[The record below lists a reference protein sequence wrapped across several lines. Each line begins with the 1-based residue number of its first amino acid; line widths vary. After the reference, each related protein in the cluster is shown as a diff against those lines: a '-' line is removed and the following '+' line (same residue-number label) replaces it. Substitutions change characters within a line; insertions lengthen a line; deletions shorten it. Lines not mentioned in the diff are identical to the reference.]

1 MLLINILINKN
12 CIIFQKRHKKILI
25 NDNKNKA
32 KSGRPAMFFI
42 KQKQK
47 RCYNVQ
53 RHYSKWNNNNYYYY
67 KPKGGHNQSK
77 FQTQN
82 FSF

>member
-25 NDNKNKA
+25 NDNKNKNKA
-32 KSGRPAMFFI
+32 RSGRPAMFFI
-42 KQKQK
+42 KEKQK
-47 RCYNVQ
+47 RCYNV
-53 RHYSKWNNNNYYYY
+53 NYYY

-77 FQTQN
+77 LQTQN